1 MWETLEVSLARFHLH
16 VGGEKAEGRPGNSLL
31 ASSTPPAPSIPAL
44 DAERIAI
51 VFLHLFMLLH
61 RLIWNLHPFPPTPPR
76 PRRDFYKELPTHHH
90 TSANFTETGVYKY
103 LTGEAHGGKPND
115 SPAVDPGKVVWVT
128 SSSSATLSEN
138 VHGCYPHIGSSLCLW
153 GPETDLDC
161 GPAGS
166 NSNSVCH

>member
-1 MWETLEVSLARFHLH
+1 MRDSWGLFSTFPFTRRWRKRQKADQETASWLPLH
-16 VGGEKAEGRPGNSLL
+16 HQPPASLL
-31 ASSTPPAPSIPAL
+31 WMLRGLLLSFSIFSCSYIGSYGTCIPSLPLPPP
-44 DAERIAI
+44 
-51 VFLHLFMLLH
+51 
-61 RLIWNLHPFPPTPPR
+61 W
-76 PRRDFYKELPTHHH
+76 DFYKELPTNHH
-90 TSANFTETGVYKY
+90 TSANFTETGVCKY